1 MAKRFLTAVLSVI
14 LFAIIFSCFS
24 FVPSSQREPNV
35 YYFGFLETFIFVII
49 YAGPIY
55 LIIGVPLS
63 IFIDKLI
70 KKANNTLKWARYF
83 IGLGLYS
90 LAGILVGTLFI
101 IFSQHI
107 QLLEVISF
115 SVYGFVA
122 SNIYYHL
129 LLLASKNKYLIFN

>member
-14 LFAIIFSCFS
+14 LFATIFSWFS

-35 YYFGFLETFIFVII
+35 YYFDFLETFMFVII

-70 KKANNTLKWARYF
+70 KKANRTSKWARYF
-83 IGLGLYS
+83 VGLGLYS
-90 LAGILVGTLFI
+90 LAGILVGMLFV
-101 IFSQHI
+101 IFSQHLH
-107 QLLEVISF
+107 LLEVISF
-115 SVYGFVA
+115 SIYGFVA

-129 LLLASKNKYLIFN
+129 LLLASRINI